1 MAKKGNKKKSN
12 ARKTQQQQQKK
23 VVTTPTATTA
33 PATPEESSPVTP
45 VNALGAN
52 DKALLTEEPQVAAAE
67 KEIEQI
73 KKEEEKPVVAEKKE
87 QVQEQE
93 ESAEKPSILSNA
105 SEEAL
110 ASTSENIVESL
121 QVKDT
126 LEEPPHVE
134 VKAEPV
140 AVVLDSLP
148 ESEQPVVITLEKAI
162 IPEEQQSTIE
172 VEPVPEEISPVLP
185 KVETEEDIP
194 LLQEKK
200 QDQEPVVLVVSESE
214 ATTSTSAEEE
224 AKEEEEVTIAA
235 KDQSTLQAFTT
246 TITTTEQKDN
256 DQIKTTESDPIA
268 KPEEAP
274 VKTEQAPEQAITHED
289 DKVPEQKE
297 PKSLLVPQATESE
310 TKNVQEPHVSE
321 PTITTTTTT
330 TVNVVEEK
338 AEPAQEQAAAP
349 TATAPI
355 DVSKV
360 APPIVV
366 VNNVDQHQEQAQADV
381 DVPAQTEKEIA
392 PAVSTTTSLDKEDTP
407 TIRSH
412 SVLTSTNTDA
422 TIQEEDEIVTPKS
435 SLKKKRSILGKES
448 KSVTKRKSQILGLF
462 KRGGDKTPPPV
473 PELPVIQQAAEKKQP
488 AEKKLNKRKSWMFWK
503 SSSNNATAVA
513 TTGQSKN

>member
-12 ARKTQQQQQKK
+12 ARKTQQQKK

-33 PATPEESSPVTP
+33 PATPEESSPLTP
-45 VNALGAN
+45 VNALVDD
-52 DKALLTEEPQVAAAE
+52 DKALLTNEPQVAVTAE

-73 KKEEEKPVVAEKKE
+73 EKEDSEEETKPVVAEKKE
-87 QVQEQE
+87 QVQEE
-93 ESAEKPSILSNA
+93 EEEENAEKPSILSNA

-110 ASTSENIVESL
+110 TSTSENIVESL

-148 ESEQPVVITLEKAI
+148 ETEQPVVITLEKAV
-162 IPEEQQSTIE
+162 IPEEQQTTIE

-185 KVETEEDIP
+185 KVEIKEDIP

-214 ATTSTSAEEE
+214 ATTSTSPEEE
-224 AKEEEEVTIAA
+224 GIKDATTAA
-235 KDQSTLQAFTT
+235 DQDQLAVQAA
-246 TITTTEQKDN
+246 TEQDT
-256 DQIKTTESDPIA
+256 QVKTAESELT

-274 VKTEQAPEQAITHED
+274 VKNELEPEQAITHEND
-289 DKVPEQKE
+289 QVLEQKE

-321 PTITTTTTT
+321 PTTTTT
-330 TVNVVEEK
+330 TVNIEEQS
-338 AEPAQEQAAAP
+338 AQEQAAAP
-349 TATAPI
+349 ISTTTTTTTTEPI

-360 APPIVV
+360 APPIVI
-366 VNNVDQHQEQAQADV
+366 VNNVDQHQEQAHADV
-381 DVPAQTEKEIA
+381 DVPAQTEKETA
-392 PAVSTTTSLDKEDTP
+392 PPASTTSLEKEDTP
-407 TIRSH
+407 TIRSQ

-422 TIQEEDEIVTPKS
+422 TIQEEEIVTPKS
-435 SLKKKRSILGKES
+435 SLKTKRSILGKEN

-473 PELPVIQQAAEKKQP
+473 PELPVIQQATEKKQQS
-488 AEKKLNKRKSWMFWK
+488 EKKLNKRKSWMFWK
-503 SSSNNATAVA
+503 SSNNATAVA
-513 TTGQSKN
+513 SGQAKN